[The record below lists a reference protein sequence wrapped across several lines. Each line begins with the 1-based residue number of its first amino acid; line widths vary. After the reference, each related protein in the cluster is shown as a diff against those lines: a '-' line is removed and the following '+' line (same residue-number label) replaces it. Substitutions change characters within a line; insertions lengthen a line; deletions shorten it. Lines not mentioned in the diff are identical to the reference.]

1 VSGTPRRQSENPPR
15 PLLPK
20 TEKIAEEI
28 KMWKKSPKS
37 LTKMNESR
45 DEKDR
50 VGMQIANPDLV
61 VLAKALEE
69 QMNRNPKSSLEKVFE
84 YNNLT
89 RSGIEEAF

>member
-1 VSGTPRRQSENPPR
+1 
-15 PLLPK
+15 
-20 TEKIAEEI
+20 
-28 KMWKKSPKS
+28 
-37 LTKMNESR
+37 MNESR

-84 YNNLT
+84 YNDLT

>member
-1 VSGTPRRQSENPPR
+1 VSGTPHWQSENPPG

-28 KMWKKSPKS
+28 EMWKKSPKS
-37 LTKMNESR
+37 LIEMNESR

-61 VLAKALEE
+61 VQAKALEE
-69 QMNRNPKSSLEKVFE
+69 YRNPKSSLERIFKN
-84 YNNLT
+84 NNLT
-89 RSGIEEAF
+89 GSGIREAF